1 MAAVAIISGAARA
14 GDPLAAGLA
23 DAGFDLAVLGP
34 SADACAAAV
43 ECARRSGRRALAV
56 EVRAGEADSVQG
68 AVDHVDVHLGPPSL
82 LLHVVGAPPSG
93 PPGGAVAGPVA
104 DWDGQVGGP
113 LRETFLISRAVLDP
127 MIREGCGRIVT
138 VVDMPDAADG
148 RENATVRAAL
158 EGFTRT
164 LALEADAFGVTAHL
178 VVVGRGV
185 RAAGEILPPAPGPHA
200 PGGRAPAAELAATVA
215 FLAGDGAGIASG
227 EVVHVAAAGGMP

>member
-1 MAAVAIISGAARA
+1 MAAVGIISGAGRA
-14 GDPLAAGLA
+14 GDPLAARLA

-34 SADACAAAV
+34 SADACAGAV

-56 EVRAGEADSVQG
+56 EVRAGAADSVQG
-68 AVDHVDVHLGPPSL
+68 AVDHVDVHLGPPAL
-82 LLHVVGAPPSG
+82 LLHVVRALPSG
-93 PPGGAVAGPVA
+93 PPGAAG

-113 LRETFLISRAVLDP
+113 LREAFLISRAVLDP

-138 VVDMPDAADG
+138 VVDLPDAADG
-148 RENATVRAAL
+148 QENATVRAAL

-185 RAAGEILPPAPGPHA
+185 RAAAGEILPPAPGPPA
-200 PGGRAPAAELAATVA
+200 PGGPAPTAELAATVA

-227 EVVHVAAAGGMP
+227 QVVHVAAAGGMP